1 VTLVQ
6 KEPKVVVQRSLSDLL
21 QKPVVKSIDT
31 RGMACPYPSFE
42 AVKNLSSLHANE
54 ILEVLT
60 DSDESALDSI
70 PSVCDKRGWEF
81 LVIEEDKN
89 LWRVRIK
96 K

>member
-1 VTLVQ
+1 MQ
-6 KEPKVVVQRSLSDLL
+6 KEPKVVKKRTTSELL
-21 QKPVVKSIDT
+21 QDSVAKSIDT

-42 AVKNLSSLHANE
+42 AVKSMNSINAKE
-54 ILEVLT
+54 VLEVIT

-70 PSVCDKRGWEF
+70 PSVCDKRGWEY
-81 LVIEEDKN
+81 VVVEDEKN